1 MTPPALGAAAPVP
14 RSYRATFQAAPGLP
28 LIMATVA
35 AHMMMFGML
44 TPVMAIYASDF
55 GVAEWAIGLMIT
67 VFAAGRLLADIPAGH
82 ASQRF
87 GLSTML
93 WLGPAIAGSAS
104 LLGAFAVSYEMLLA
118 GRALQ
123 GVGSGIYMTA
133 ATVYCASVGD
143 RHVRGR
149 IMALFQGALLAGA
162 AMGPVTGGI
171 VADLFGL
178 SGPFLASAAVGGVT
192 AILVAVTIHPPEI
205 GKKGGHHGPSGKLL
219 ALLLIAP
226 FACVLLINFGIF
238 MTRTAGQWQM
248 IPLLATERF
257 AMSPGDIGLAITV
270 SALANLAV
278 LPIAGT
284 IVDTL
289 PRPLVIVLSTLAAA
303 ASVAVIALSGSELA
317 FWLAM
322 AAMGVSTG
330 LGGPA
335 VAAFAV
341 DVAPEEMIGPAMG
354 VMRFAGDF
362 GYLLGPLSLGA
373 LVDLALVTHA
383 GALLVNA
390 VLLAVFAVVF
400 SIFVAI
406 RPAKPAGGSS

>member
-1 MTPPALGAAAPVP
+1 MPP
-14 RSYRATFQAAPGLP
+14 RSYRATFKAAPGLP

-67 VFAAGRLLADIPAGH
+67 LFAAGRLLADIPAGH
-82 ASQRF
+82 AAQRF
-87 GLSTML
+87 GLSTLL
-93 WLGPAIAGSAS
+93 WVGPAIAGAAS
-104 LLGAFAVSYEMLLA
+104 LLGAFAVNYEMLLA

-162 AMGPVTGGI
+162 AMGPVTGGL
-171 VADLFGL
+171 VADWFGV
-178 SGPFLASAAVGGVT
+178 SGPFLASAVVGGVT
-192 AILVAVTIHPPEI
+192 ALLVAITIHPPAI
-205 GKKGGHHGPSGKLL
+205 AARGTGHGPSGKLF

-238 MTRTAGQWQM
+238 MTRTAASWQM
-248 IPLLATERF
+248 IPLMATERF
-257 AMSPGDIGLAITV
+257 GMTAGQIGLAITV

-289 PRPLVIVLSTLAAA
+289 PRPIVIVLSTLAAA
-303 ASVAVIALSGSELA
+303 ASVAVIALSSSEMA
-317 FWLAM
+317 FWISM

-341 DVAPEEMIGPAMG
+341 DVAPPSMIGPAMG

-362 GYLLGPLSLGA
+362 GYLLGPLCLGA
-373 LVDLALVTHA
+373 MVDLALVTHA
-383 GALLVNA
+383 GALVVIA
-390 VLLAVFAVVF
+390 VLLAVFAMIF
-400 SIFVAI
+400 SIFVAA
-406 RPAKPAGGSS
+406 RPAQPTGSSA